1 MYRERGFPA
10 SGIKEVARNQRGKR
24 NVGGGVC
31 KEASSCRS
39 IKLSVIYR
47 PVILRY
53 HPIIHMSPTHDI
65 QTREAGGPSSIS
77 YPCHLDPRKGGP
89 SYPPNSIKNNRVL
102 GVKLSLYL
110 RWRVQG
116 EKLLFSQIPPEL
128 YPEII
133 A

>member
-1 MYRERGFPA
+1 MPCSQHQTCVYHLVDLSAIHF
-10 SGIKEVARNQRGKR
+10 
-24 NVGGGVC
+24 VC

-65 QTREAGGPSSIS
+65 QTREAGVHPPFHTRVIWTRERGVHHTPRTPS
-77 YPCHLDPRKGGP
+77 
-89 SYPPNSIKNNRVL
+89 KNNRVL

-110 RWRVQG
+110 RWRVRG
-116 EKLLFSQIPPEL
+116 EKLLFSQIPPEP